1 MKKVLIVFVVLIGLI
16 MGFDKNLS
24 QGRLMLCLSENE
36 MKQYMEHVKKQTL
49 MMKLYTENGEPEP
62 DILIYSSRKTGSWTL
77 LDKSLANFA
86 PSARPDDLCVRNTGR
101 YFEALGDFWK
111 KQKRHSKPRRK
122 RL

>member
-1 MKKVLIVFVVLIGLI
+1 
-16 MGFDKNLS
+16 
-24 QGRLMLCLSENE
+24 MLCLSENE

-49 MMKLYTENGEPEP
+49 MMKLYTENSEPEP

-77 LDKSLANFA
+77 LDKTLANFA
-86 PSARPDDLCVRNTGR
+86 PSAHPDDLCVRNTGR
-101 YFEALGDFWK
+101 YFEALGDSWK